1 MTTAAGDVART
12 ATTSAVQPASAPVSP
27 AECALEALRRLRG
40 LVPFDGA
47 SVLLMDPVTHLFTTG
62 AVDGLPQSCC
72 HPYFGFEVSDH
83 PRTFRR
89 MVLDGV
95 RSSRI
100 DAVSDPHD
108 PLVAG
113 VLAPHGY
120 GPEVRVVCTDAQTA
134 WGGVTLWRSAG
145 ERPFTL
151 AEEERLARCAE
162 PLGAQLRAAV
172 IASLAAP
179 VSLGG
184 GGAPVGAGSPL
195 GVLVLQDGM
204 VVESSPDA
212 AHTLQELG
220 HPCPT
225 EYRHVE
231 HLRALAAGQ
240 VPFTTVLR
248 TARGWLTAHGSRL
261 GPDRVVITLNAA
273 GPERLLGARVAAAGL
288 SARELEVAQLL
299 CRGMSDREIARGLD
313 ISEHTAHDH
322 VRSVR
327 RKLGVRSRAEVPAT
341 IFAEHYLAG
350 FIASAAINHAR

>member
-1 MTTAAGDVART
+1 MTTGAGDVART
-12 ATTSAVQPASAPVSP
+12 ATTPAGQPAPAPLSP
-27 AECALEALRRLRG
+27 AGCALEALRQLRG

-47 SVLLMDPVTHLFTTG
+47 SLLLMDPVTHLFTTG

-95 RSSRI
+95 RSSRV
-100 DAVSDPHD
+100 DAVCDPDD

-120 GPEVRVVCTDAQTA
+120 GPEMRVVCTDAQTA

-145 ERPFTL
+145 GRPFTL

-172 IASLAAP
+172 IAALAAP
-179 VSLGG
+179 APVGD
-184 GGAPVGAGSPL
+184 GAPVGPGSPL
-195 GVLVLQDGM
+195 GVLVLQDGV

-261 GPDRVVITLNAA
+261 GPDRVVITLSAA
-273 GPERLLGARVAAAGL
+273 GPDRLLGARVTAAGL

-313 ISEHTAHDH
+313 ISAHTAHDH

-350 FIASAAINHAR
+350 FIASAAIDHAR